1 MKGQYIFMK
10 TFLKAVL
17 TAFILSFII
26 TQTFFTAQCEE
37 IPENILRLHILA
49 NSDSEE
55 DQALKIKVRD
65 HILEESTEL
74 FQNADNKTE
83 AVHITKTNLDNIV
96 DDAQQY
102 VYSLGYDYE
111 ISGEIV
117 QDMYFNTREYDNFT
131 LPAGRYDA
139 FRIIIGEGEGH
150 NWWCVMFPPMCFSMA
165 EDSGDLSQVLT
176 DDQLEIT
183 ENEVKYEYK
192 FKIVEVY
199 NELKEKL

>member
-1 MKGQYIFMK
+1 MK

-83 AVHITKTNLDNIV
+83 AVHITKTNLDKIV

>member
-1 MKGQYIFMK
+1 MKR
-10 TFLKAVL
+10 FLKAVF

-26 TQTFFTAQCEE
+26 TQTFFTAECEE

-65 HILEESTEL
+65 HILEEAGDM
-74 FQNADNKTE
+74 FKNADNKTE
-83 AVHITKTNLDNIV
+83 AVHITRTNLKKIV
-96 DDAQQY
+96 KDAQQY
-102 VYSLGYDYE
+102 VYSLGYDYK

-117 QDMYFNTREYDNFT
+117 QDMYFDTRQYDNFT

-165 EDSGDLSQVLT
+165 EDNSDLAQVLT
-176 DDQLEIT
+176 EEQLDIA
-183 ENEVKYEYK
+183 ENETKYEYK
-192 FKIVEVY
+192 FKIVEIY

>member
-83 AVHITKTNLDNIV
+83 AVHITKTNLDKIV

>member
-1 MKGQYIFMK
+1 MKS
-10 TFLKAVL
+10 FLKAVI

-55 DQALKIKVRD
+55 DQNLKIKVRD
-65 HILEESTEL
+65 HILSESTKL
-74 FQNADNKTE
+74 FKNADNKKE
-83 AVHITKTNLDNIV
+83 AVHITKTNLKKIV
-96 DDAQQY
+96 NNAQQY
-102 VYSLGYDYE
+102 VYSLGYDYKV
-111 ISGEIV
+111 SGEIV
-117 QDMYFNTREYDNFT
+117 QDMYFNTREYDSYA

-165 EDSGDLSQVLT
+165 EENSDLTQVLT
-176 DDQLEIT
+176 DEQLEIT
-183 ENEVKYEYK
+183 ENKPKYEYK
-192 FKIVEVY
+192 FKIVEIY

>member
-1 MKGQYIFMK
+1 MKI
-10 TFLKAVL
+10 FLKSVF

-55 DQALKIKVRD
+55 DQELKIKVRD
-65 HILEESTEL
+65 HILESAEEL
-74 FQNADNKTE
+74 FKNANNKTE
-83 AVHITKTNLDNIV
+83 AVHITRTNLKKIV

-102 VYSLGYDYE
+102 VYSLGYDYKV
-111 ISGEIV
+111 SGEIV
-117 QDMYFNTREYDNFT
+117 QDMYFNTRQYDNFT

-139 FRIIIGEGEGH
+139 FRIIIGKGEGH
-150 NWWCVMFPPMCFSMA
+150 NWWCVMFPPMCFAMA
-165 EDSGDLSQVLT
+165 EDNSDLAQVLT
-176 DDQLEIT
+176 EEQMDIA
-183 ENEVKYEYK
+183 ENETKYEYK
-192 FKIVEVY
+192 FKIVEIY

>member
-1 MKGQYIFMK
+1 MKGQYFFMK
-10 TFLKAVL
+10 NFLKAII

-55 DQALKIKVRD
+55 DQNLKIKVRD
-65 HILEESTEL
+65 HILKESTEL
-74 FQNADNKTE
+74 FKNADNKTE
-83 AVHITKTNLDNIV
+83 AVHITKTNLKMIV
-96 DDAQQY
+96 KEAQQY
-102 VYSLGYDYE
+102 VYSLGYDYKV
-111 ISGEIV
+111 SGEIV
-117 QDMYFNTREYDNFT
+117 QDMYFNTREYDNYT

-165 EDSGDLSQVLT
+165 EENGDLAQVLT
-176 DDQLEIT
+176 DEQVEIT
-183 ENEVKYEYK
+183 ENKPKYEYK
-192 FKIVEVY
+192 FKIVEIY